1 MDNKMNIGIGRYKLE
16 MTEETLLRLKMLEE
30 CSYMEEDL
38 QRVIDKI
45 IELYEGEYNFG
56 EIISAE
62 ESMKMIVT
70 LYEAKKDY
78 QFLTQLKIEKN
89 DAVHL
94 ETEKK

>member
-1 MDNKMNIGIGRYKLE
+1 
-16 MTEETLLRLKMLEE
+16 MLEE

-62 ESMKMIVT
+62 ESMNMIVT

-89 DAVHL
+89 DAFL
-94 ETEKK
+94 SETEKK